1 MGNKRDSFIFYR
13 SFYESMKGLKPE
25 EKAMLFDAICEL
37 SLNFN
42 DIELDGFPKSL
53 FILIKPQIEAN
64 NKRYENGKAPKRSKR
79 EPKTDQ
85 KTAEKSPKQK
95 QQKSKTEAKQKQ
107 TRSKSTANENVN
119 VNVND
124 NVNVNGKIN
133 FSDLENT
140 QWFETIIRY
149 LQFRIDMDQLLE
161 YWNQFQT
168 AMIADDDLYRDKDD
182 YRSHFRNWVK
192 IQIDNKEKNEKIGR
206 NTGKGFKSNSTQR
219 AIESLQKRIEQEG

>member
-79 EPKTDQ
+79 EPKSDQ